1 MSTSK
6 KPSITGV
13 LSLTAV
19 LVLHSNTVTS
29 HYWSSLRLLA
39 AAVFV
44 SSFRIRYLM
53 VATLLVLMSTVR
65 PKIAFFQPDL
75 FAKLGSGSNV
85 DNPPLLADASTPPC
99 SECRFPPNPAL
110 LDLAFIHPSRC
121 Q

>member
-65 PKIAFFQPDL
+65 PKITFFQPDL

-85 DNPPLLADASTPPC
+85 DNPPLLADA
-99 SECRFPPNPAL
+99 
-110 LDLAFIHPSRC
+110 
-121 Q
+121 